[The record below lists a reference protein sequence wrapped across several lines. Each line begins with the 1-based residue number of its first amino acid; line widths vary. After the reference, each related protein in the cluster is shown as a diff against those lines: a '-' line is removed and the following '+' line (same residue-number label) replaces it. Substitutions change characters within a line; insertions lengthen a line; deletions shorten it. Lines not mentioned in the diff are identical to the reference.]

1 MSIESRR
8 KAQGMTRRA
17 LADAIGTYEK
27 VVIRWEASKTSPDE
41 KFLRRMSMVFG
52 CPVDELR
59 FETLGEQKR

>member
-1 MSIESRR
+1 
-8 KAQGMTRRA
+8 MTRRA